1 MAAKDIF
8 MDKERLRIFPEK
20 YSYSYQ
26 NKLNILV
33 KETVQLNDVDT
44 VNCGHI
50 GAGDRLPEQ
59 KPTSDSPPL
68 ESQTLW
74 APTLENKDK
83 MIIGAAVM
91 SSLLF
96 LILVYFIVIRPYLKR
111 RTEISTGEPMD
122 TSRAP
127 MDLTFRPP
135 PRKHKCLK
143 ACFFCKP

>member
-1 MAAKDIF
+1 

-59 KPTSDSPPL
+59 KPTSESPPL
-68 ESQTLW
+68 ESVTFGSPTLES
-74 APTLENKDK
+74 PILENKDK
-83 MIIGAAVM
+83 IIIGAAEM

-111 RTEISTGEPMD
+111 RTETSTGEPMD

-143 ACFFCKP
+143 ACFFL